1 MWIFI
6 GINSAK
12 MPQPHFPV
20 SFLLS
25 CSSTRECERFLFLP
39 YHRTSRHS
47 GDEQIRLSFEEKK
60 IHFKT
65 FCCSD
70 ILLVWRH
77 LWMIHLFPSKKCV
90 RDLDLQSEMI
100 IFESLL
106 TTFEAIII
114 SLDSWGSR
122 KNWPDQITL
131 SELVQIPDSKN
142 MKIY

>member
-1 MWIFI
+1 MVLIVRKCHSRIFL
-6 GINSAK
+6 
-12 MPQPHFPV
+12 P
-20 SFLLS
+20 SFLFFYEGVWTVPVFAV
-25 CSSTRECERFLFLP
+25 SSYIKTQRR
-39 YHRTSRHS
+39 RTN
-47 GDEQIRLSFEEKK
+47 SFEEKK

-65 FCCSD
+65 FCCRG

-77 LWMIHLFPSKKCV
+77 LWKTHLFPSKKCV
-90 RDLDLQSEMI
+90 RDLDWQSEMI